1 MKRIII
7 KLNNITLSY
16 DKNNNIINNL
26 SYEFNG
32 PGLYIIKGRNGSG
45 KSTLLK
51 AMLNQIKLNG
61 GTINATSIPYG
72 IIEDACGYNNLSVKD
87 QLGYLTKNE
96 LDKELYDSLLIDEYK
111 NKTFNKLSL
120 GTKEKLMIL
129 NAFSCDNDIL
139 LFDEPTIALDQ
150 ESLDIF
156 IKKVN
161 KEKENKLIIIATH
174 DFYFINKLNPNEIL
188 LLNNNKLE
196 KVESNNK
203 ILVNVLVRNS
213 NFKTY
218 LENNNIIYSI
228 KDNYYNIEITD
239 EELDNILKLRREYE
253 ILNISFVI

>member
-16 DKNNNIINNL
+16 DKNKDIINNL

-61 GTINATSIPYG
+61 GEISATSIPYG
-72 IIEDACGYNNLSVKD
+72 IIEDACGYSNLSVKD
-87 QLGYLTKNE
+87 QLDYLAKNE
-96 LDKELYDSLLIDEYK
+96 IDKELYDSLLIDEHK
-111 NKTFNKLSL
+111 NKTFNKISL
-120 GTKEKLMIL
+120 GTKQKLMVL
-129 NAFSCDNDIL
+129 NVFSSDNDIL

-156 IKKVN
+156 IEKVN

-174 DFYFINKLNPNEIL
+174 DYYFINKLNPNEIL
-188 LLNNNKLE
+188 LLNNKLE
-196 KVESNNK
+196 KAESNNK
-203 ILVNVLVRNS
+203 ILVNVTVRN
-213 NFKTY
+213 NKFNEY
-218 LENNNIIYSI
+218 LENNNILYSI
-228 KDNYYNIEITD
+228 NNNDYTIEVTD
-239 EELDNILKLRREYE
+239 EELDGILKLRKEYE

>member
-16 DKNNNIINNL
+16 DKNKDIINNL

-61 GTINATSIPYG
+61 GEISATSIPYG
-72 IIEDACGYNNLSVKD
+72 IIEDACGYSNLIVKD
-87 QLGYLTKNE
+87 QLDYLAKNE
-96 LDKELYDSLLIDEYK
+96 IDKELYDSLLIDEHK
-111 NKTFNKLSL
+111 NKTFNKISL
-120 GTKEKLMIL
+120 GTKQKLMVL
-129 NAFSCDNDIL
+129 NVFSSDNDIL

-156 IKKVN
+156 IEKVN

-174 DFYFINKLNPNEIL
+174 DYYFINKLNPNEIL
-188 LLNNNKLE
+188 LLNNKLE

-203 ILVNVLVRNS
+203 ILVNVTVRN
-213 NFKTY
+213 NKFNEY
-218 LENNNIIYSI
+218 LENNNILYSI
-228 KDNYYNIEITD
+228 NNNDYTIEVTD
-239 EELDNILKLRREYE
+239 EELDGILKLRKEYE

>member
-16 DKNNNIINNL
+16 DKNKDIIKNL

-61 GTINATSIPYG
+61 GEISATSIPYG
-72 IIEDACGYNNLSVKD
+72 IIEDACGYSNLSVKD
-87 QLGYLTKNE
+87 QLDYLAKNE
-96 LDKELYDSLLIDEYK
+96 IDKELYDSLLIDEHK
-111 NKTFNKLSL
+111 NKTFNKISL
-120 GTKEKLMIL
+120 GTKQKLMVL
-129 NAFSCDNDIL
+129 NVFSSDNDIL

-156 IKKVN
+156 IEKVN

-174 DFYFINKLNPNEIL
+174 DYYFINKLNPSEIL
-188 LLNNNKLE
+188 LLNNKLE

-203 ILVNVLVRNS
+203 ILVNVTVRN
-213 NFKTY
+213 NKFNEY
-218 LENNNIIYSI
+218 LENNNILYSI
-228 KDNYYNIEITD
+228 NNNDYTIEVTD
-239 EELDNILKLRREYE
+239 EELDGILKLRKEYE

>member
-16 DKNNNIINNL
+16 DKNKDIINNL

-61 GTINATSIPYG
+61 GEISATSIPYG
-72 IIEDACGYNNLSVKD
+72 IIEDACGYSNLSVKD
-87 QLGYLTKNE
+87 QLDYLAKNE
-96 LDKELYDSLLIDEYK
+96 IDKELYDSLLIDEHK
-111 NKTFNKLSL
+111 NKTFNKISL
-120 GTKEKLMIL
+120 GTKQKLMVL
-129 NAFSCDNDIL
+129 NVFSSDNDIL

-156 IKKVN
+156 IEKVN

-174 DFYFINKLNPNEIL
+174 DYYFINKLNPNEIL
-188 LLNNNKLE
+188 LLNNKLE

-203 ILVNVLVRNS
+203 ILVNVTVRN
-213 NFKTY
+213 NKFNEY
-218 LENNNIIYSI
+218 LENNNILYSI
-228 KDNYYNIEITD
+228 NNNDYTIEVTD
-239 EELDNILKLRREYE
+239 EELDGILKLRKEYE